1 MTGER
6 VLIVEDNEK
15 NMKLLRDLLRAKG
28 YRTLEARSAAEAVEL
43 AVEHGPDLVLMDIR
57 LRDADGI
64 EALGRLRA
72 DPRTAS
78 VPVLAVT
85 AQAMHGDRE
94 RFLAAGFDGYI
105 PKPVD
110 VTALLAAVERHCRSS
125 ARSSAARHSARRS
138 AAQSPPRTGS

>member
-1 MTGER
+1 MSAGA

-28 YRTLEARSAAEAVEL
+28 YSTLEATSAAEAVEL
-43 AVEHGPDLVLMDIR
+43 AVEDSPGLVLMDIR
-57 LRDADGI
+57 LPDADGV
-64 EALGRLRA
+64 ETLGRLRA

-78 VPVLAVT
+78 IPVLAVT
-85 AQAMHGDRE
+85 AQAMHGDHE

-110 VTALLAAVERHCRSS
+110 VAALLGAVQRHCQSS
-125 ARSSAARHSARRS
+125 ARSSAERHSARRA
-138 AAQSPPRTGS
+138 AAQSRSADGS